1 MSCLPN
7 LKEATMNVFELPFN
21 RFIGLEPST
30 DSEYLLMV
38 SDRQEYLN
46 HLNTVHA
53 STQFALAEA
62 TSGFF
67 LQNEFQGL
75 TGILPVVRRVETK
88 YKRPAQG
95 CIYSKAEFL
104 NTNQQAIL
112 NELNAKQRVLVTV
125 RVMLYDAEHNN
136 VMQSDFEWYIAR
148 KA

>member
-7 LKEATMNVFELPFN
+7 LKEASMNVFELPFN

-38 SDRQEYLN
+38 RDRQEYLN

-75 TGILPVVRRVETK
+75 TGYFRWCDGWRPSTK
-88 YKRPAQG
+88 GQFKGSFTPRP
-95 CIYSKAEFL
+95 SF
-104 NTNQQAIL
+104 
-112 NELNAKQRVLVTV
+112 
-125 RVMLYDAEHNN
+125 
-136 VMQSDFEWYIAR
+136 
-148 KA
+148 